1 MLGHRSSAVEE
12 GDSVKGLRLSLK
24 LLPWIITKVSVGHYW
39 SPLIDNTNGNV
50 DGLVPSSPHRLSPA
64 TINLVFFFFF
74 PYEFGSFLDATY

>member
-39 SPLIDNTNGNV
+39 SPLIGNTNGNV
-50 DGLVPSSPHRLSPA
+50 DVPSSPHRLSPA

-74 PYEFGSFLDATY
+74 PMNLGLF